1 MEQPFTPHSPIL
13 KALQSAG
20 PRAGPLRLLH
30 ARIIVSGLHHSL
42 PVLTNLLTS
51 LSTASPSPS
60 PAYLLRILS
69 SIPRPDAFLFDS
81 LIRAASRSSLPSVA
95 LLAYR
100 RRIRLRNL
108 PLSNYTLTAVIRSCA
123 LLSASRTGR
132 QIHAH
137 AVALGFASDRFVQS
151 ALVAFYAKSG
161 DPSFARQVFDG
172 IPDRNIIAWN
182 TMISGYEQ
190 NGLAEEAVELFLDMR
205 EANVE
210 PDSATLVSVLSACAQ
225 SGASELGNWVHDYI
239 VNRALPVDVVLG
251 TSLVNMHVRC
261 GNLSEARRVF
271 DWMPERNVVAWT
283 SMISGYGIHGCGC
296 EAVELFKRMRSS
308 EGAPR
313 PNDVTFVAVLSAC
326 AHAGLV
332 EEGREAYAC
341 MEREYGIVPQSEHH
355 VCMVDMYAR
364 AGLLYEAKRFVEV
377 CVHGEPA
384 PAVWTAMMGACW
396 VRKEYGLGADVA
408 ERLLEVEPDHPGH
421 YVMLSNMFALAG
433 RGELVE
439 AVRRK
444 MVRKRLKKLV
454 GYSSVEIDG
463 AGHVFRMG
471 DRAHPWMG
479 EIRRCLEG
487 LAREMREAGCAVR
500 MEEEI
505 GLL

>member
-1 MEQPFTPHSPIL
+1 MDRPQQPFTPHSPIL

-30 ARIIVSGLHHSL
+30 ARITVSGLHHSL

-51 LSTASPSPS
+51 FCAASPSPS

-69 SIPRPDAFLFDS
+69 SAPRPDAFLFDS
-81 LIRAASRSSLPSVA
+81 LIRAASRSSLHSVD

-100 RRIRLRNL
+100 RRIRRRHL

-132 QIHAH
+132 QVHAH

-161 DPSFARQVFDG
+161 DPSFARQLFDR

-182 TMISGYEQ
+182 TMIAGYEQ
-190 NGLAEEAVELFLDMR
+190 NGLAEEAVELFLDLR
-205 EANVE
+205 EA
-210 PDSATLVSVLSACAQ
+210 TL
-225 SGASELGNWVHDYI
+225 
-239 VNRALPVDVVLG
+239 
-251 TSLVNMHVRC
+251 
-261 GNLSEARRVF
+261 ARRVF
-271 DWMPERNVVAWT
+271 DWMLERNVVAWT
-283 SMISGYGIHGCGC
+283 SMISGYGIHGYGC

-326 AHAGLV
+326 VHAGLI

-341 MEREYGIVPQSEHH
+341 MEREYGIVPRSEQH
-355 VCMVDMYAR
+355 VCMVDMYAH
-364 AGLLYEAKRFVEV
+364 AGLLYEAKRFVEA
-377 CVHGEPA
+377 CVRGEPA

-444 MVRKRLKKLV
+444 MVQKRLKKLV
-454 GYSSVEIDG
+454 GYSSVEVNG
-463 AGHVFRMG
+463 AGNVFRMG

-479 EIRRCLEG
+479 EVRRCLEG
-487 LAREMREAGCAVR
+487 LVREMREAGCAAG
-500 MEEEI
+500 MEEEVMRE
-505 GLL
+505 LH